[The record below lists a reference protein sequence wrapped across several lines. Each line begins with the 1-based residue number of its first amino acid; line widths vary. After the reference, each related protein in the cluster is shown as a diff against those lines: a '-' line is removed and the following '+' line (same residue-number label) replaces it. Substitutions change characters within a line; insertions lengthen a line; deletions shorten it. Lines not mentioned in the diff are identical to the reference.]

1 METDNRTRHNN
12 YQISY
17 YDTLEKPSM
26 QPSLTPYIFR
36 HIDRMIQHAGLERSH
51 KILEVGAGLGR
62 FSLPL
67 LSQGYALTCLDLSK
81 KMLDRLSAQ
90 ANDLPLKIAV
100 IDIADAENYFQEKFD
115 RIIGFFTLH
124 HLHDLEACFRNVS
137 RIAAPGGLVAFC
149 EPVAY
154 NPLYYIQ
161 MAITKKMTW
170 RGDGGIVR
178 MRAGRVLPAMERA
191 GFQETGCISYGFF
204 PPFLTNTAAGKWWED
219 LLEKTG
225 VFRWAHAFQ
234 LFIGR
239 KPVS

>member
-1 METDNRTRHNN
+1 MKTIDRVRHND

-17 YDTLEKPSM
+17 YDTLEKPNM
-26 QPSLTPYIFR
+26 QPSWTPYIFR
-36 HIDRMIQHAGLERSH
+36 HIDQMIRHASLKRFH
-51 KILEVGAGLGR
+51 NILEVGAGLGR

-67 LSQGYALTCLDLSK
+67 LSRGYALTCLDLSK
-81 KMLDRLSAQ
+81 QMLDRLSAQ
-90 ANDLPLKIAV
+90 AKGAPLKTVAM
-100 IDIADAENYFQEKFD
+100 DIADAENSFQKEFD

-124 HLHDLEACFRNVS
+124 HVHDLETCFRKIY

-149 EPVAY
+149 EPVGY

-170 RGDGGIVR
+170 KGDRGIIQ

-191 GFQETGCISYGFF
+191 GFRETQCISYGFF
-204 PPFLTNTAAGKWWED
+204 PPFLTNKTAGRWLED
-219 LLEKTG
+219 LMEKAN

-239 KPVS
+239 KSFS